1 MLPKIPTP
9 KKPEKNNGET
19 NSSSYPWCVEST
31 ASFWSVFSS
40 GVSGLEDSKLPRPHC
55 CHDTWQS
62 SESHHH
68 ERCVARISSL
78 RFFSRGYAILGGFH
92 RENGGVFFFFP
103 GGEGGIHSEQKPET
117 LQQTSKH
124 LGKRLLSEVFAQNQ
138 HRRYPMTFLELD
150 SNLYHLSGLSLQ
162 RFVFHWRKTCH
173 PAVDFAAKRKGWA
186 PVNS

>member
-1 MLPKIPTP
+1 MENKMDEASLVCWVNRILL
-9 KKPEKNNGET
+9 ERFFFGCFRVGKN
-19 NSSSYPWCVEST
+19 
-31 ASFWSVFSS
+31 
-40 GVSGLEDSKLPRPHC
+40 SKLPRPHC

-78 RFFSRGYAILGGFH
+78 RFFTHRYLEVSTRGWWSF
-92 RENGGVFFFFP
+92 FFFFP

-117 LQQTSKH
+117 PQQTSKH

-186 PVNS
+186 PVNSWAMKKGPLVV